1 MIGRIICYLFLLL
14 TSPAL
19 FAQVNIQSIPIHIA
33 NGTPIG
39 IAGDLQSNQNISG
52 DGKIILNGSTVQE
65 INLLGNTIPNLEINN
80 NIGVNLGS
88 NIKIDANLQFI
99 NGKINI
105 NNNDLIFSDT
115 ATITGGDEFKY
126 ITTNG
131 AGKAI
136 KFINNN
142 LTNFE
147 IPIGNNNYRPVF
159 LNTIGSYSNA
169 SVSLKSVDTSYTDK
183 PLHIVDYLKNYWAID
198 QSGINGNLQIT
209 AQFNSNIDV
218 NGNTNNINGYYFNGY
233 EWSSAN
239 SSSNI
244 NLHRIS
250 VPVSS
255 SQGIISGM
263 NAFVYLGSKA
273 YLQGAYNNL
282 TGLMDDKLRTPV
294 QFLPLNDPYS
304 TSTYATNFQHIH
316 HPISESI
323 NNEVLSDQLNDSNN
337 IVDWV
342 FLELRNQ
349 NTIGNSIL
357 ATRSALIQ
365 KDGDIVDT
373 DGKSPVTF
381 NYIPQ
386 GNYALSVR
394 HRNHLA
400 LSLNPANAMT
410 LTENKS
416 TAFTSNLIDLSTIPA
431 AQIYGTSNG
440 YASAPHPMLSNIR
453 LMWSGNTNGN
463 NNVRYSGFANDRSTI
478 LSDLNNN
485 EYNILTGY
493 YRADLNMNGTVN
505 YSDTN
510 SDKSFLLQNILNNYE
525 IKIIQQELPQ

>member
-1 MIGRIICYLFLLL
+1 MIGRIICCLFFLF
-14 TSPAL
+14 TSLAL
-19 FAQVNIQSIPIHIA
+19 HAQVNVQSIPIRIA
-33 NGTPIG
+33 NGTSIG
-39 IAGDLQSNQNISG
+39 ISGDLQSNQDISG
-52 DGKIILNGSTVQE
+52 GGKIILNGTTIQGLDLSGNA
-65 INLLGNTIPNLEINN
+65 ISNLDINN
-80 NIGVNLGS
+80 SSGVNLLS
-88 NIKIDANLQFI
+88 NIKIDSNLQFT

-105 NNNDLIFSDT
+105 NNNDLIFSE
-115 ATITGGDEFKY
+115 AANITGGDEFKY

-136 KFINNN
+136 KFLNNN
-142 LTNFE
+142 LTDFE
-147 IPIGNNNYRPVF
+147 IPIGNNNYRPVY
-159 LNTIGSYSNA
+159 LNTSGSYTNA
-169 SVSLKSVDTSYTDK
+169 SVSLKSVDTSFSEK
-183 PLHIVDYLKNYWAID
+183 PLHIVDYLKNYWSVN
-198 QSGINGNLQIT
+198 QSGINGNLQVT
-209 AQFNSNIDV
+209 AQFNNNIDV
-218 NGNTNNINGYYFNGY
+218 FGNAMNINGYYFDGN

-244 NLHRIS
+244 SLHRIT
-250 VPVSS
+250 VPVSN

-273 YLQGAYNNL
+273 YLQGAYNNI

-294 QFLPLNDPYS
+294 QYLPLTDPYS
-304 TSTYATNFQHIH
+304 TPIYASNFQHIQ
-316 HPISESI
+316 HPISETTDNS
-323 NNEVLSDQLNDSNN
+323 VLANQTNDSNN

-365 KDGDIVDT
+365 KDGEIVDT

-400 LSLNPANAMT
+400 LSLNPAYAMT
-410 LTENKS
+410 LSENKS
-416 TAFTSNLIDLSTIPA
+416 AAFTSNLIDLSTMPA
-431 AQIYGTSNG
+431 NQVFGTSNG
-440 YASAPHPMLSNIR
+440 YTTGIHPSLSNIR
-453 LMWSGNTNGN
+453 LMWSGNSNGN
-463 NNVRYSGFANDRSTI
+463 NNIRYSGFLNDRAAI
-478 LSDLNNN
+478 LTDLNNN
-485 EYNILTGY
+485 ENNILTGY
-493 YRADLNMNGTVN
+493 YRSDLNMNGTVN

-510 SDKSFLLQNILNNYE
+510 SDKSFLLQNILNNSE

>member
-1 MIGRIICYLFLLL
+1 MIGRIVCCLFFVF
-14 TSPAL
+14 TSFAL
-19 FAQVNIQSIPIHIA
+19 HAQVNVQSIPIRIA
-33 NGTPIG
+33 NGTSIG
-39 IAGDLQSNQNISG
+39 IAGNLQSNQNILG
-52 DGKIILNGSTVQE
+52 DGKIELI
-65 INLLGNTIPNLEINN
+65 GNTLQDIDLSGNAIPNLEINN
-80 NIGVNLGS
+80 SSGVNLLS
-88 NIKIDANLQFI
+88 NIKIDSNLQFS

-105 NNNDLIFSDT
+105 NNNDLIFSET
-115 ATITGGDEFKY
+115 ANITGGDEFKY

-131 AGKAI
+131 AGKVI
-136 KFINNN
+136 KFLNSN

-147 IPIGNNNYRPVF
+147 IPIGNNNYRPVY
-159 LNTIGSYSNA
+159 LNTSGSYTNA
-169 SVSLKSVDTSYTDK
+169 SVSLKSIDSSFSNK
-183 PLHIVDYLKNYWAID
+183 PLHIVDYLKNYWSVD
-198 QSGINGNLQIT
+198 QTGINGNLQVT
-209 AQFNSNIDV
+209 AQFNNNIDV
-218 NGNTNNINGYYFNGY
+218 FGNADNINGYYFDGN

-239 SSSNI
+239 SSSNSSQ
-244 NLHRIS
+244 HRIT
-250 VPVSS
+250 VPVSN

-273 YLQGAYNNL
+273 YLQGAYNNI

-294 QFLPLNDPYS
+294 LYLPLTDPYS
-304 TSTYATNFQHIH
+304 TPIYANNFQHVN

-323 NNEVLSDQLNDSNN
+323 ESSLLADQTNDSNN

-400 LSLNPANAMT
+400 LSLNPAYAMT
-410 LTENKS
+410 LSENKS
-416 TAFTSNLIDLSTIPA
+416 TAFTSNLIDLSTMPSN
-431 AQIYGTSNG
+431 QVYGTSNG
-440 YASAPHPMLSNIR
+440 YALGTHPTLNNIR
-453 LMWSGNTNGN
+453 LMWGGNANGN
-463 NNVRYSGFANDRSTI
+463 NNIRYSGFLNDRAAI
-478 LSDLNNN
+478 LTDLNNN
-485 EYNILTGY
+485 ENNILTGY
-493 YRADLNMNGTVN
+493 YRADVNMNGTVN
-505 YSDTN
+505 YTDTI
-510 SDKSFLLQNILNNYE
+510 SDKSFLIQNILNNSE

>member
-1 MIGRIICYLFLLL
+1 MIGRIICCLFFLL
-14 TSPAL
+14 TSLAL
-19 FAQVNIQSIPIHIA
+19 QAQVNVQSVPIRIA
-33 NGTPIG
+33 NGTSIS
-39 IAGDLQSNQNISG
+39 IAGDLKSNQNISG
-52 DGKIILNGSTVQE
+52 DGKLVLI
-65 INLLGNTIPNLEINN
+65 GNTIQDIDLSGNAISSLEINN
-80 NIGVNLGS
+80 SSGVNLLS
-88 NIKIDANLQFI
+88 NIKIDANLQFT

-105 NNNDLIFSDT
+105 DNHDLIFSET
-115 ATITGGDEFKY
+115 ANITGGDEFKY
-126 ITTNG
+126 IATNG

-136 KFINNN
+136 KFINSN
-142 LTNFE
+142 LTDFE

-159 LNTIGSYSNA
+159 LNTTGPYSNA
-169 SVSLKSVDTSYTDK
+169 SVSLKSVDSSYSDK
-183 PLHIVDYLKNYWAID
+183 PLHIIDYLKNYWSID
-198 QSGINGNLQIT
+198 QSGINGNLQAA
-209 AQFNSNIDV
+209 AQFNNNIDV
-218 NGNTNNINGYYFNGY
+218 VGNATNLNGYYFNGN

-250 VPVSS
+250 VPVSN

-282 TGLMDDKLRTPV
+282 TGLMDDKLRTPI
-294 QFLPLNDPYS
+294 QYLPLIDPYS
-304 TSTYATNFQHIH
+304 TPTYASNFQHIH

-323 NNEVLSDQLNDSNN
+323 NNEVLTDQLNDSNN

-410 LTENKS
+410 LSENKS

-431 AQIYGTSNG
+431 AQVYGTSNG
-440 YASAPHPMLSNIR
+440 YTLASHPMSSNIR

-485 EYNILTGY
+485 ENNILTGY

-505 YSDTN
+505 YSDTD
-510 SDKSFLLQNILNNYE
+510 SDKSFLIQNILNNSE